1 MCYPPR
7 SRVSAVAHKM
17 AFAEADDT
25 SEDCLH
31 GHCRHIL
38 LMASLHLLH
47 LLHTASPV
55 CDMI

>member
-38 LMASLHLLH
+38 LMASLHLCTPR
-47 LLHTASPV
+47 LLSVT
-55 CDMI
+55 